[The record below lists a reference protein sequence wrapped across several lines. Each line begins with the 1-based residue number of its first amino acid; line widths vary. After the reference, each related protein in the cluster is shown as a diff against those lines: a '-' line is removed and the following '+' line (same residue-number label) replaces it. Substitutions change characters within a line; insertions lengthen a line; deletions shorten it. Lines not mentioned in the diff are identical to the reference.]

1 VAVHK
6 ILAVGDV
13 ATAILAQV
21 CKLIVQLCMFVIF
34 GILFAGILFR
44 EFLDLPLSFT
54 EEISLYAM
62 VWLTMA
68 CMPLALLYNEHVA
81 MTFVIDSVPKGVRIV
96 FSLAAYVSI
105 IVSCCFLLA
114 YSPRFVMGGFNQ
126 VLPTFPL
133 LTQGGMYIAIPLS
146 LTATVLVCLVK
157 IMRIISGES
166 VRKSAV
172 VDVPSA

>member
-1 VAVHK
+1 VAVPK
-6 ILAVGDV
+6 ILAFGDA
-13 ATAILAQV
+13 ATAILATA
-21 CKLIVQLCMFVIF
+21 CKLIIKLCMLVIF

-44 EFLDLPLSFT
+44 ELLDLPLSFT

-81 MTFVIDSVPKGVRIV
+81 MTFVIDAVPQAVRR
-96 FSLAAYVSI
+96 FFAFAAYVSI
-105 IVSCCFLLA
+105 IVSCGFLLA

-146 LTATVLVCLVK
+146 LAATVLVCIMK
-157 IMRIISGES
+157 IIHLLAGDKAQNPAGMG
-166 VRKSAV
+166 
-172 VDVPSA
+172 VPSA

>member
-1 VAVHK
+1 VPK
-6 ILAVGDV
+6 ILAFGDA
-13 ATAILAQV
+13 ATALLAKA
-21 CKLIVQLCMFVIF
+21 CRLIVKLCMFVIF

-68 CMPLALLYNEHVA
+68 CMPLALLHNEHVA
-81 MTFVIDSVPKGVRIV
+81 MTFVVDLVPEGVRRL
-96 FSLAAYVSI
+96 FSFAAYVSI
-105 IVSCCFLLA
+105 IVSCVFLLA

-126 VLPTFPL
+126 VLPTFPA

-146 LTATVLVCLVK
+146 LAATVLVCVVK
-157 IMRIISGES
+157 IIHLVAGDKARSPAGMG
-166 VRKSAV
+166 
-172 VDVPSA
+172 VPSA